1 MYGQIVASL
10 GFLSNGEV
18 ILAGAS
24 TLTGDVVGSAATKVN
39 KLLDSSKGKVL
50 VIDEAYILA
59 KSVYGLEALD
69 TLVERV
75 QGGVGEDF
83 AVILCG
89 YEEEMRTMMR
99 ECNPGLSRRF
109 RTEDAFIFNDYSD
122 EQLAVILVERAR
134 EMELHMNHELA
145 TYVVRNVLSK
155 QKAKPHFGNVG
166 AVNNIL
172 EHGKVSNY
180 YCNMKYAS

>member
-1 MYGQIVASL
+1 MG
-10 GFLSNGEV
+10 
-18 ILAGAS
+18 S
-24 TLTGDVVGSAATKVN
+24 TATKVN
-39 KLLDSSKGKVL
+39 KMLDSAKGKVL
-50 VIDEAYILA
+50 VIDEAYVLA
-59 KSVYGLEALD
+59 KSQYGVEALD

-99 ECNPGLSRRF
+99 EGNPGLSRRF

-122 EQLAVILVERAR
+122 EQLAVILVNRAR
-134 EMELHMNHELA
+134 DMELHITPELS
-145 TYVVRNVLSK
+145 TEVVKNVLSK
-155 QKAKPHFGNVG
+155 QRAKPHFGNVG

-172 EHGKVSNY
+172 EHGKVRIRI
-180 YCNMKYAS
+180 